1 MFTCLTTDP
10 QTAEEYAARS
20 LTMLSIR
27 LYSMLTLLSIVV
39 LRVKYTPQFLFCMSC
54 NIFSLQEN
62 LGKSQTDFVPFRRPR
77 AGSQSAPILADK
89 FEASERIDLIRP
101 SSTRKSNTY
110 VLPTPA
116 DAKRSPSPSE
126 PNKLVKDIKNEQLS
140 PTRMP
145 KAQSVLKESNINSG
159 PIKLP
164 LPFTER
170 LSLSQFDSHNTSDT
184 KKIKRQAYSGPLTS
198 KAWSSKP
205 IISAPNSRPAG
216 EHPHGC
222 ISAQPSM
229 SPKVSPNASPPPA
242 LSPKISELHELPR
255 PPITSEKPARPS
267 GLVGYS
273 APLVSRGQ
281 EFYAATKRPTV
292 ASQKASPL
300 PRPPVVMARSFS
312 IPSSGQ
318 RTPTLTASKLLEV
331 PHPDTNE
338 DSASPPLTPIS
349 LISNQ
354 QASESVT
361 RATKTKGQNC

>member
-1 MFTCLTTDP
+1 
-10 QTAEEYAARS
+10 
-20 LTMLSIR
+20 
-27 LYSMLTLLSIVV
+27 LLD
-39 LRVKYTPQFLFCMSC
+39 C

-62 LGKSQTDFVPFRRPR
+62 LSKSQTDFVPFSRRPR
-77 AGSQSAPILADK
+77 VSSQSAPILADK
-89 FEASERIDLIRP
+89 FEASERINLIRP
-101 SSTRKSNTY
+101 SSTRKPSTY

-140 PTRMP
+140 PSRIP
-145 KAQSVLKESNINSG
+145 KAESVLKESNINSG

-164 LPFTER
+164 LPFGEG
-170 LSLSQFDSHNTSDT
+170 LSLSQLDSHKTTDT

-205 IISAPNSRPAG
+205 IFSAPDSMPAS
-216 EHPHGC
+216 EHPHGR

-242 LSPKISELHELPR
+242 LSPRISELHELPR
-255 PPITSEKPARPS
+255 PPTSEKPARP
-267 GLVGYS
+267 GLVGHS
-273 APLVSRGQ
+273 APLVSRGR

-300 PRPPVVMARSFS
+300 PIPPVVMARSFS

-331 PHPDTNE
+331 PHYLDTNE
-338 DSASPPLTPIS
+338 NSASPPLTPIS
-349 LISNQ
+349 LTSNQ
-354 QASESVT
+354 PASESVT
-361 RATKTKGQNC
+361 RATKTKGQNCYFIILSLAHGISSLLSNI

>member
-1 MFTCLTTDP
+1 
-10 QTAEEYAARS
+10 
-20 LTMLSIR
+20 
-27 LYSMLTLLSIVV
+27 MLTLLSVV
-39 LRVKYTPQFLFCMSC
+39 VKYTHQILFCMSC

-62 LGKSQTDFVPFRRPR
+62 LGKSQTDFVHFSRRPR

-89 FEASERIDLIRP
+89 FEASERINLIPP

-140 PTRMP
+140 PTKIP

-164 LPFTER
+164 LPFAEG
-170 LSLSQFDSHNTSDT
+170 LSLSRSDSQNTLDT
-184 KKIKRQAYSGPLTS
+184 KKIKRRAYSGLLTG

-205 IISAPNSRPAG
+205 FFSAPDSIPDG
-216 EHPHGC
+216 EHPHGR
-222 ISAQPSM
+222 ISAQPSR

-242 LSPKISELHELPR
+242 LSPRISELHELPR

-273 APLVSRGQ
+273 GPLVSRGQ
-281 EFYAATKRPTV
+281 EFYSATKRPTV

-300 PRPPVVMARSFS
+300 PKPPVVMARSFS

-318 RTPTLTASKLLEV
+318 RTPRLTASKLLEV
-331 PHPDTNE
+331 PHYPDTNQ
-338 DSASPPLTPIS
+338 DSSSPWLTPIS
-349 LISNQ
+349 LTSN
-354 QASESVT
+354 
-361 RATKTKGQNC
+361 